1 MVASEHPVTMPELR
15 DELRVLRNELQEHY
29 ATKADLS
36 DLKATL
42 RGDINKLTVA
52 VAGLQLLGLG
62 AVAAIMQF
70 LG

>member
-1 MVASEHPVTMPELR
+1 MPELR